1 MDEVV
6 EFWRTK
12 MSQIFKQHLEQLK
25 EKGLYRSLRVIQGEQ
40 GPWIELEGKRVLNL
54 SSNNYLGMA
63 SHPRLKEAAARA
75 TKSHGCGSSASRLIC
90 GTLELHDILEKRL
103 AKFMKTEAALV
114 FNSGYAANVGIISS
128 VIGKGDV
135 VFSDELNHA
144 SIVDGC
150 RLSRAEV
157 VIFPHNDMTALEE
170 KISSSFSQ
178 DPDKRR
184 LMVVDGVFSVDGDLS
199 PLPELVR
206 LADTYDALLMVDEA
220 HATGTVGPGGRGA
233 LAHFGVEGKV
243 HIIMGTLGKALGG
256 FGAFAAGQR
265 ELIDYLIN
273 TSRSLIFSTALPPSV
288 LSSALAALD
297 VLEENP
303 SLVAKVQEN
312 AGYMRERLKALGY
325 DVLSSHTPILPVMI
339 GEAALSTE
347 FSELLL
353 KEGVLAVAVRPPT
366 VPEGSSRI
374 RVTVMAT
381 HTREDLA
388 FSVGVFEKVGRRLGI
403 I

>member
-1 MDEVV
+1 
-6 EFWRTK
+6 
-12 MSQIFKQHLEQLK
+12 MSEIFKQHLEQLK
-25 EKGLYRSLRVIQGEQ
+25 RKGLYRNLRVIQGEQ
-40 GPWIELEGKRVLNL
+40 GPWVELEGKQVLNL

-63 SHPRLKEAAARA
+63 SHPKLKEASALAAH
-75 TKSHGCGSSASRLIC
+75 SYGCGSGASRLIC
-90 GTLELHDILEKRL
+90 GTLDLHEILEKRL
-103 AKFMKTEAALV
+103 AQFMKTEAALV

-128 VIGKGDV
+128 VVGKRDV
-135 VFSDELNHA
+135 VFSDEFNHA

-157 VIFPHNDMTALEE
+157 VIFPHNDMTMLEE
-170 KISSSFSQ
+170 KISSSFHQ
-178 DPDKRR
+178 NPDRRR
-184 LMVVDGVFSVDGDLS
+184 LIVVDGVFSVDGDLA
-199 PLPELVR
+199 PLPEMVR
-206 LADTYDALLMVDEA
+206 LADTYDVLLMVDEA

-256 FGAFAAGQR
+256 FGAFAAGSR
-265 ELIDYLIN
+265 GLIDYLIN

-303 SLVAKVQEN
+303 SLVVKVQEN
-312 AGYMRERLKALGY
+312 AGYMRKELKALGY
-325 DVLSSHTPILPVMI
+325 DVLSSHTPILPVII
-339 GEAALSTE
+339 GETSLSTE

-353 KEGVLAVAVRPPT
+353 KEGVLAVALRPPT
-366 VPEGSSRI
+366 VPEGTSRI

-388 FSVGVFEKVGRRLGI
+388 FSVSVFEKVGRRLGI

>member
-1 MDEVV
+1 MP
-6 EFWRTK
+6 
-12 MSQIFKQHLEQLK
+12 QIFKQHLEGLK
-25 EKGLYRSLRVIQGEQ
+25 GKGLYRSLRVIQGEQ
-40 GPWIELEGKRVLNL
+40 GPWVELEGKRVLNL

-63 SHPRLKEAAARA
+63 SHPRLKKASARA
-75 TKSHGCGSSASRLIC
+75 TQRYGCGSGASRLIC
-90 GTLELHDILEKRL
+90 GTLELHETLEKRL
-103 AKFMKTEAALV
+103 AKFVKTEAALV

-128 VIGKGDV
+128 VVGKEDV
-135 VFSDELNHA
+135 VFSDEFNHA

-150 RLSRAEV
+150 RLSRADV
-157 VIFPHNDMTALEE
+157 VIFPHNNMNALEE
-170 KISSSFSQ
+170 KISSSFRQ
-178 DPDKRR
+178 DPDRRR
-184 LMVVDGVFSVDGDLS
+184 LIVVDGVFSVDGDLA

-220 HATGTVGPGGRGA
+220 HGTGTVGPGGRGA
-233 LAHFGVEGKV
+233 LAHFGVEGKT

-256 FGAFAAGQR
+256 FGAFAAGSR

-288 LSSALAALD
+288 ISSALAALY
-297 VLEENP
+297 VLEETP
-303 SLVAKVQEN
+303 SLVEKVQEN
-312 AGYMRERLKALGY
+312 AGYMRESLKTLGY

-353 KEGVLAVAVRPPT
+353 KEGVLAVALRPPT
-366 VPEGSSRI
+366 VPEGTARI
-374 RVTVMAT
+374 RVTVMAS

-388 FSVGVFEKVGRRLGI
+388 FSVDVFEKVGRRLGI
-403 I
+403 ING

>member
-1 MDEVV
+1 M
-6 EFWRTK
+6 T
-12 MSQIFKQHLEQLK
+12 QIFKQRLDQLK
-25 EKGLYRSLRVIQGEQ
+25 EKGLYRSLRVIHGEQ
-40 GPWIELEGKRVLNL
+40 GPWVELEGRQVLNL

-63 SHPRLKEAAARA
+63 SHPRLKEASARA
-75 TKSHGCGSSASRLIC
+75 AHRHGCGSSASRLIC
-90 GTLELHDILEKRL
+90 GTLELHEILEKRL

-150 RLSRAEV
+150 RLSRADV
-157 VIFPHNDMTALEE
+157 VIFPHNDMIAIEE
-170 KISSSFSQ
+170 EISSSFRQ
-178 DPDKRR
+178 DPDRRR

-233 LAHFGVEGKV
+233 LAHFGVEVEKV
-243 HIIMGTLGKALGG
+243 HITMGTLGKALGG
-256 FGAFAAGQR
+256 FGAFAAGSR

-303 SLVAKVQEN
+303 SLVAKVREN
-312 AGYMRERLKALGY
+312 ADYMRESLKALGY
-325 DVLSSHTPILPVMI
+325 NILSSHTPILPVMI
-339 GEAALSTE
+339 GDAALSTE
-347 FSELLL
+347 FSGLLL

-366 VPEGSSRI
+366 VPEGTSRI

-381 HTREDLA
+381 HTREDLE
-388 FSVGVFEKVGRRLGI
+388 FSVGVFEKVGQRLGI

>member
-1 MDEVV
+1 M
-6 EFWRTK
+6 T
-12 MSQIFKQHLEQLK
+12 QIFKQHLDELK
-25 EKGLYRSLRVIQGEQ
+25 EKGLHRSLRVIQGEQ
-40 GPWIELEGKRVLNL
+40 GPWVELEGKRVLNL

-75 TKSHGCGSSASRLIC
+75 AHSHGCGSSASRLIC
-90 GTLELHDILEKRL
+90 GTLELHEALEKRL

-128 VIGKGDV
+128 VIGKGDI

-170 KISSSFSQ
+170 KISSSFREV
-178 DPDKRR
+178 PDRRR

-220 HATGTVGPGGRGA
+220 HATGTVGPGGRGT

-297 VLEENP
+297 ILEKNP
-303 SLVAKVQEN
+303 SPVAKLRGN
-312 AGYMRERLKALGY
+312 ADYMRDSLKALGY
-325 DVLSSHTPILPVMI
+325 NVLSSRTPILPIVI

-347 FSELLL
+347 FSRLLL
-353 KEGVLAVAVRPPT
+353 KEGVLAMAVRPPT
-366 VPEGSSRI
+366 VPEGTSRI

-381 HTREDLA
+381 HTREDLV

-403 I
+403 ISRA

>member
-1 MDEVV
+1 MP
-6 EFWRTK
+6 
-12 MSQIFKQHLEQLK
+12 QIFKQHLEGLK

-40 GPWIELEGKRVLNL
+40 GPWVELEDKRVLNL

-63 SHPRLKEAAARA
+63 SHPRLKEASARA
-75 TKSHGCGSSASRLIC
+75 THSHGCGSSASRLIC
-90 GTLELHDILEKRL
+90 GTLELHEALEKRL
-103 AKFMKTEAALV
+103 AKFVKTEGALV

-128 VIGKGDV
+128 VVGKVDV
-135 VFSDELNHA
+135 VFSDEFNHA

-157 VIFPHNDMTALEE
+157 VIFPHNDMDALEE
-170 KISSSFSQ
+170 KISSSFHQ
-178 DPDKRR
+178 DPDRRR
-184 LMVVDGVFSVDGDLS
+184 LIVVDGVFSVDGDLA

-256 FGAFAAGQR
+256 FGAFAAGSL

-288 LSSALAALD
+288 ISSALAALD
-297 VLEENP
+297 VLEETP
-303 SLVAKVQEN
+303 SLVERVQEN
-312 AGYMRERLKALGY
+312 AGYMRESLKTLGY

-353 KEGVLAVAVRPPT
+353 KEGILAVALRPPT
-366 VPEGSSRI
+366 VPEGTARI

-403 I
+403 IKV

>member
-1 MDEVV
+1 MP
-6 EFWRTK
+6 
-12 MSQIFKQHLEQLK
+12 QIFKQHLEQLK
-25 EKGLYRSLRVIQGEQ
+25 ENGLYRSLRVIHGEQ
-40 GPWIELEGKRVLNL
+40 GPWVELEGKPVLNL

-63 SHPRLKEAAARA
+63 SHPRLKEASARA
-75 TKSHGCGSSASRLIC
+75 THSYGCGSGASRLIC
-90 GTLELHDILEKRL
+90 GTLELHEALEKRL

-128 VIGKGDV
+128 VVGKGDV
-135 VFSDELNHA
+135 VFSDEYNHA

-157 VIFPHNDMTALEE
+157 VIFPHNDMAALEE
-170 KISSSFSQ
+170 KISSSLQQNSNN
-178 DPDKRR
+178 RR
-184 LMVVDGVFSVDGDLS
+184 LIVVDGIFSVDGDLA

-206 LADTYDALLMVDEA
+206 LADTYDGLLMVDEA
-220 HATGTVGPGGRGA
+220 HGTGTVGPEGRGA
-233 LAHFGVEGKV
+233 LAHFSVEGKV
-243 HIIMGTLGKALGG
+243 DIIMGTLGKALGG
-256 FGAFAAGQR
+256 FGAFAAGSR
-265 ELIDYLIN
+265 DLIDYLIN

-288 LSSALAALD
+288 LSTALAALD
-297 VLEENP
+297 VLKENP
-303 SLVAKVQEN
+303 SLVAKLREN
-312 AGYMRERLKALGY
+312 ADYMREGLKKLGY

-353 KEGVLAVAVRPPT
+353 KEGILAVALRPPT
-366 VPEGSSRI
+366 VPEGTSRI

-381 HTREDLA
+381 HTLEDLV
-388 FSVGVFEKVGRRLGI
+388 FSVSVFEKVGRKLGI

>member
-1 MDEVV
+1 MPE
-6 EFWRTK
+6 
-12 MSQIFKQHLEQLK
+12 IFKQHLDQLK
-25 EKGLYRSLRVIQGEQ
+25 EKGHYRSLRVIHGEQ
-40 GPWIELEGKRVLNL
+40 GPWIELEGKQVLNL

-63 SHPRLKEAAARA
+63 SHRKLKEASARAAR
-75 TKSHGCGSSASRLIC
+75 SYGCGSGASRLIC
-90 GTLELHDILEKRL
+90 GTLELHEILENRL
-103 AKFMKTEAALV
+103 AQFMKTEAALV

-128 VIGKGDV
+128 VVGKGDV
-135 VFSDELNHA
+135 IFSDEFNHA

-170 KISSSFSQ
+170 QISSSFRQ
-178 DPDKRR
+178 DPRRRR
-184 LMVVDGVFSVDGDLS
+184 LVVVDGVFSVDGDLA

-206 LADTYDALLMVDEA
+206 LANTYDALLMVDEA

-256 FGAFAAGQR
+256 FGAFAAGSR

-288 LSSALAALD
+288 LASTLAALD

-312 AGYMRERLKALGY
+312 ADYMRERLKALGY
-325 DVLSSHTPILPVMI
+325 DVLSSHTPILPVMV

-347 FSELLL
+347 FSRLLL
-353 KEGVLAVAVRPPT
+353 KEGVLAVALRPPT
-366 VPEGSSRI
+366 VSEGTSRI
-374 RVTVMAT
+374 RVTVIAT

-388 FSVGVFEKVGRRLGI
+388 FSADVFEKVGQRLGI

>member
-1 MDEVV
+1 MNEIV
-6 EFWRTK
+6 ELWRTK
-12 MSQIFKQHLEQLK
+12 MTQIFKQHLEGLK

-40 GPWIELEGKRVLNL
+40 GPWVELEGKRVLNL

-63 SHPRLKEAAARA
+63 SHPRLKEASARA
-75 TKSHGCGSSASRLIC
+75 IKSYGSGSGASRLIC
-90 GTLELHDILEKRL
+90 GTLELHDALEKRL
-103 AKFMKTEAALV
+103 AKFVKTEAALI

-128 VIGKGDV
+128 VVGKGDV
-135 VFSDELNHA
+135 VFSDEFNHA

-157 VIFPHNDMTALEE
+157 VIFPHNDMTALEA
-170 KISSSFSQ
+170 KISSSFRR
-178 DPDKRR
+178 DPDRRR
-184 LMVVDGVFSVDGDLS
+184 LVVVDGVFSVDGDLA
-199 PLPELVR
+199 PLPELVGF
-206 LADTYDALLMVDEA
+206 ADTYDALLMVDEA
-220 HATGTVGPGGRGA
+220 HGTGTVGPAGRGA

-256 FGAFAAGQR
+256 FGAFAAGSR

-273 TSRSLIFSTALPPSV
+273 TSRSLIYSTALPPSV
-288 LSSALAALD
+288 ISSALAALD
-297 VLEENP
+297 VLEETP
-303 SLVAKVQEN
+303 SLVEKVQEN
-312 AGYMRERLKALGY
+312 ARYMRESLKALGY

-347 FSELLL
+347 FSQLLL
-353 KEGVLAVAVRPPT
+353 KEGVLAVALRPPT
-366 VPEGSSRI
+366 VPEGTARI

>member
-1 MDEVV
+1 
-6 EFWRTK
+6 
-12 MSQIFKQHLEQLK
+12 MSRIFKQYLEGLK
-25 EKGLYRSLRVIQGEQ
+25 EKGLYRSLRVIHGEQ
-40 GPWIELEGKRVLNL
+40 GPWVELEGKRVLNL

-63 SHPRLKEAAARA
+63 SHPRLKKASAHAV
-75 TKSHGCGSSASRLIC
+75 HDYGCGSGASRLIC
-90 GTLELHDILEKRL
+90 GTLELHEALEKRL
-103 AKFMKTEAALV
+103 ATFMNTEAALL

-128 VIGKGDV
+128 IVGKGDV

-157 VIFPHNDMTALEE
+157 VIFPHNDMNTLEE
-170 KISSSFSQ
+170 KISSSFRQ
-178 DPDKRR
+178 DPDRRR
-184 LMVVDGVFSVDGDLS
+184 LIVIDGVFSVDGDLA
-199 PLPELVR
+199 PLPDLVR
-206 LADTYDALLMVDEA
+206 LADTYDAVLMVDEA

-233 LAHFGVEGKV
+233 LAHFGMEGKV

-256 FGAFAAGQR
+256 FGAFAAGSR
-265 ELIDYLIN
+265 ELINYLIN
-273 TSRSLIFSTALPPSV
+273 TSRSLIYSTALPPSV
-288 LSSALAALD
+288 LSSTMAALD
-297 VLEENP
+297 VLEETP
-303 SLVAKVQEN
+303 SLVEKVQEN
-312 AGYMRERLKALGY
+312 AGYMRERLTALGY

-339 GEAALSTE
+339 GEADLSTE
-347 FSELLL
+347 FSGLLL
-353 KEGVLAVAVRPPT
+353 KEGVLAVALRPPT
-366 VPEGSSRI
+366 VPEGTSRI